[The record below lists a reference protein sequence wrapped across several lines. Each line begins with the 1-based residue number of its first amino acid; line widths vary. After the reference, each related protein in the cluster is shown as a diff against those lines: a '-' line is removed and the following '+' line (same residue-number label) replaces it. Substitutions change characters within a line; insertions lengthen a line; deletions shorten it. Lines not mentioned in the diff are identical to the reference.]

1 MIKRERGFCRRP
13 HFLLVLLTLAVAL
26 LVGPSVPVLDASAE
40 AEAETL
46 GKLEY
51 VDHVTRK
58 DLICVTSIET
68 SPDGEFAYA
77 AAYNARALIVFK
89 RDKETGYLK
98 HVQTISNRED
108 HDGAVS
114 ARVSPDGGYVV
125 CTAFRSNTVSLF
137 ERDRSKGTLKML
149 DIVKQGDRGGQ
160 GLTWAIDSAFSPDS
174 RFIYT
179 IADLGRGQRAGLS
192 AFRITDERKLQLV
205 QELVQTDV
213 GEHKYLLGAR
223 GIAVSPDGD
232 SVYVAS
238 YKASTLVVLDR
249 DTKSGKTELRQII
262 EDEKGDVHGLG
273 GAFAVTCSADG
284 KFVYTSAPRWEGDNA
299 ICVFKKAAE
308 GTLSLVQEVFD
319 GKDGVTG
326 FVGGNEL
333 RISPDGRNVY
343 ALGSKSNSVVVF
355 RRNLESGKLAYL
367 QTLYNSDV
375 AGKHGSASGIGISP
389 DGEYVY
395 VAGEFDCS
403 VLMFK
408 RSIGTKE
415 EPSEALHRAAFL
427 GDVDQVKSL
436 IAGKV
441 DLNKKAERGY
451 APLHWAVKAGHKDVA
466 ELLIANSADINAR
479 TGSGGWA
486 PLHMTVMQSN
496 KDMAAWLISRG
507 ADLNAVNQNNE
518 LTPLFVAGMGG
529 KTDLA
534 ELLISSGAEVDAQ
547 NSAGFTALSFATW
560 QGNRDIAELLIAK
573 GADVNSR
580 NVYGQSLLHVAVSR
594 GERDIAELL
603 IANGAD
609 VNATINGR
617 WTPLSIAVGQGN
629 KEIIEL
635 LRKHGAKE

>member
-1 MIKRERGFCRRP
+1 MINRERGFCRHP
-13 HFLLVLLTLAVAL
+13 YFLLAILVLAVAML
-26 LVGPSVPVLDASAE
+26 AGPSVPVLNASAE
-40 AEAETL
+40 AESETL
-46 GKLEY
+46 GQLEY
-51 VDHVTRK
+51 VDHMTRK

-68 SPDGEFAYA
+68 SPDGKFAYT
-77 AAYNARALIVFK
+77 AAYNASALAVFK

-108 HDGAVS
+108 TDGAVS

-149 DIVKQGDRGGQ
+149 DIVKQGERGGQ
-160 GLTWAIDSAFSPDS
+160 GLTWVIDSAFSPDS
-174 RFIYT
+174 RFVYT
-179 IADLGRGQRAGLS
+179 IADLGRGQRTGLS
-192 AFRITDERKLQLV
+192 VFRITDERKLQLV

-223 GIAVSPDGD
+223 GIAVSPEGD

-249 DTKSGKTELRQII
+249 DTKSGKTKVRQII

-299 ICVFKKAAE
+299 ICAFKKAAD
-308 GTLSLVQEVFD
+308 GTLSLVQEIFD

-333 RISPDGRNVY
+333 RVSPDGCNVY

-375 AGKHGSASGIGISP
+375 ASKDGSASGIGISP

-395 VAGEFDCS
+395 VTGEFDCS

-408 RSIGTKE
+408 RSTGIKK

-436 IAGKV
+436 IAGKA

-451 APLHWAVKAGHKDVA
+451 APLHWAVKAGQEDVA

-486 PLHMTVMQSN
+486 PLHIAVMQSK

-507 ADLNAVNQNNE
+507 ADVTAVNQNNE
-518 LTPLFVAGMGG
+518 FTPLFIAVMGR

-547 NSAGFTALSFATW
+547 NSAGFTALFIAAL
-560 QGNRDIAELLIAK
+560 QGNKDVAELLIAK
-573 GADVNSR
+573 GADVNMR
-580 NVYGQSLLHVAVSR
+580 TAYGQSPLHCSVSR
-594 GERDIAELL
+594 GHRDITELL
-603 IANGAD
+603 IAKGAD
-609 VNATINGR
+609 VNAKVGGR
-617 WTPLSIAVGQGN
+617 MTPLGIAVSHGH